1 MERRVSTNIIR
12 PRNPSIGRI
21 RDWFV
26 VQETLEGARYRLI
39 SIIFFLF
46 FFLFF
51 FDIKIALI
59 LFYELIRIH
68 NFFEMEM

>member
-46 FFLFF
+46 FF
-51 FDIKIALI
+51 DIKIALI